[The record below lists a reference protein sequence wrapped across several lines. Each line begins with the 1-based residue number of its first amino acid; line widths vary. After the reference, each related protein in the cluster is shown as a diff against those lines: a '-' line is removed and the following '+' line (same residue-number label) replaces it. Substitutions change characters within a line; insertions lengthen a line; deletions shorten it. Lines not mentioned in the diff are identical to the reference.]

1 MTIRVAQVATGN
13 AGRLTLRQLITDDR
27 FELVAVSVSN
37 PDKFGM
43 DAGELAGL
51 PPTTGVA
58 AVGGLDAV
66 IAAGPEC
73 VVYCAMGDTRPVEA
87 TNDVRKLLEAGIDV
101 VGSAPGTLQFPWG
114 TMPQKVIDKVEASA
128 QAGRASVY
136 ITGVDPGFASDLV
149 PLALASTCQRVEQ
162 VKCYELADYAT
173 YDGAE
178 VMFDLMGFGKPVGET
193 PLLFLPG
200 VLGLAWGTA
209 LRMMAAG
216 LGFVIDDIVEDWE
229 AEPAPESYD
238 IAAGRIEKGTIAAL
252 KFSISGMVAGHPA
265 VVVEHVTRTRDDLR
279 PDWARPAAGGGSYR
293 VEITGEP
300 SYVVDVVPSS
310 EHGDHNHA
318 AIVAACGRIV
328 NAIPDVRR
336 PPRHPHDPRPPAAH
350 RARDVRRAVG
360 QHRRAALT
368 SVRAALCVRWC
379 GCGRRVL
386 AVPPEPPAGSDV
398 GLGPQRGR
406 PCGSCVGNGPGD
418 DRDDAAQRPRV
429 GR

>member
-1 MTIRVAQVATGN
+1 MTIRVAQVGTGN
-13 AGRLTLRQLITDDR
+13 AGMLTLRQLIDDDR
-27 FELVAVSVSN
+27 FELVAVSVST
-37 PDKFGM
+37 PEKVGK

-51 PPTTGVA
+51 HVVTGVT
-58 AVGGLDAV
+58 AVGDLDAL

-73 VVYCAMGDTRPVEA
+73 AVYCAMGDTRPVEA
-87 TNDVRKLLEAGIDV
+87 TNDVRVLLEAGIDV

-114 TMPQKVIDKVEASA
+114 TMPDKVIDKVEASA
-128 QAGRASVY
+128 RAGAATVY

-149 PLALASTCQRVEQ
+149 PLALASTCQRIEQ
-162 VKCYELADYAT
+162 IRCYELADYAT

-178 VMFDLMGFGKPVGET
+178 VMFDLMGFGRPVTDT

-209 LRMMAAG
+209 IRMMATG
-216 LGFVIDDIVEDWE
+216 LGIEVDEIVEHWE

-265 VVVEHVTRTRDDLR
+265 IVVEHVTRTRDDLR

-310 EHGDHNHA
+310 AHGDHNHA

-328 NAIPDVRR
+328 NSIPDVL
-336 PPRHPHDPRPPAAH
+336 AAEPGIRTTLDLPLPTGH
-350 RARDVRRAVG
+350 GTFARVVR
-360 QHRRAALT
+360 
-368 SVRAALCVRWC
+368 
-379 GCGRRVL
+379 
-386 AVPPEPPAGSDV
+386 
-398 GLGPQRGR
+398 
-406 PCGSCVGNGPGD
+406 
-418 DRDDAAQRPRV
+418 
-429 GR
+429 

>member
-13 AGRLTLRQLITDDR
+13 AGMLTLRQLISDDR
-27 FELVAVSVSN
+27 FELVAVGTST
-37 PDKFGM
+37 PDKVGT

-51 PPTTGVA
+51 DVRTGVQ
-58 AVGGLDAV
+58 AVGDLDAV
-66 IAAGPEC
+66 VAARPEC

-101 VGSAPGTLQFPWG
+101 VGSAPGSLQFPWG
-114 TMPQKVIDKVEASA
+114 TMPEKVIDKVEASA
-128 QAGRASVY
+128 QAGGASLY

-178 VMFDLMGFGKPVGET
+178 VMFDLMGFGHPVDST

-200 VLGLAWGTA
+200 VLAMAWGTA
-209 LRMMAAG
+209 IRMMAAG
-216 LGFVIDDIVEDWE
+216 LGIEVDEITEFWE

-252 KFSISGMVAGHPA
+252 HFSISGLVDGHPA
-265 VVVEHVTRTRDDLR
+265 IVVEHVTRTRDDLR
-279 PDWARPAAGGGSYR
+279 PDWARPPSGGGAYR

-300 SYVVDVVPSS
+300 NYVVDIVPSS

-328 NAIPDVRR
+328 NAIPDVLAAPPGIRTTLDLPLPTGRGTFTR
-336 PPRHPHDPRPPAAH
+336 P
-350 RARDVRRAVG
+350 VV
-360 QHRRAALT
+360 
-368 SVRAALCVRWC
+368 
-379 GCGRRVL
+379 
-386 AVPPEPPAGSDV
+386 E
-398 GLGPQRGR
+398 
-406 PCGSCVGNGPGD
+406 
-418 DRDDAAQRPRV
+418 
-429 GR
+429 

>member
-1 MTIRVAQVATGN
+1 MTSRVAQVATGN
-13 AGRLTLRQLITDDR
+13 AGMLTLRQLIDDPR
-27 FELVAVSVSN
+27 FELVAVSTSS
-37 PDKFGM
+37 PDTVGR

-51 PPTTGVA
+51 PVTTGVA
-58 AVGGLDAV
+58 AVGDLDAL

-87 TNDVRKLLEAGIDV
+87 TNDVRRLLEAGIDV
-101 VGSAPGTLQFPWG
+101 VGSAPGTLQYPWG
-114 TMPQKVIDKVEASA
+114 TMPQKVIDKVEGAA
-128 QAGRASVY
+128 QAGGASVY

-149 PLALASTCQRVEQ
+149 PLALASTCQRITQ
-162 VKCYELADYAT
+162 VKTYELADYAT

-178 VMFDLMGFGKPVGET
+178 VMFDLMGFGKPVTDT

-200 VLGLAWGTA
+200 VLSMAWGTA
-209 LRMMAAG
+209 IRMTATA
-216 LGFVIDDIVEDWE
+216 LGFEVDDIVEHWE
-229 AEPAPESYD
+229 VEPAPEGYD
-238 IAAGRIEKGTIAAL
+238 IAAGRIEEGTIAAM

-265 VVVEHVTRTRDDLR
+265 IVVEHVTRTRDDLR

-328 NAIPDVRR
+328 NAIPDVVAA
-336 PPRHPHDPRPPAAH
+336 PPGIRTTLDLPLPTGHGTYA
-350 RARDVRRAVG
+350 
-360 QHRRAALT
+360 
-368 SVRAALCVRWC
+368 
-379 GCGRRVL
+379 
-386 AVPPEPPAGSDV
+386 
-398 GLGPQRGR
+398 
-406 PCGSCVGNGPGD
+406 GPGS
-418 DRDDAAQRPRV
+418 

>member
-1 MTIRVAQVATGN
+1 MSIRVAQVATGN
-13 AGRLTLRQLITDDR
+13 AGALTLRQLITDAR
-27 FELVAVSVSN
+27 FELVAVSTSN
-37 PDKFGM
+37 PDKVGK

-51 PPTTGVA
+51 DVRTGVA
-58 AVGGLDAV
+58 AVADLDAV
-66 IAAGPEC
+66 IAAQPEC

-128 QAGRASVY
+128 QVGQASLY

-149 PLALASTCQRVEQ
+149 PLALASTCQRIEQ
-162 VKCYELADYAT
+162 IKCYELADYAT

-178 VMFDLMGFGKPVGET
+178 VMFDLMGFGHPVDST

-209 LRMMAAG
+209 IRMIATG
-216 LGFVIDDIVEDWE
+216 LGIEVDEIVEHWE

-265 VVVEHVTRTRDDLR
+265 IVVEHVTRTRDDLR
-279 PDWARPAAGGGSYR
+279 PDWARPASGGGSYR

-300 SYVVDVVPSS
+300 NYVVDVVPSS

-328 NAIPDVRR
+328 NAIPDVM
-336 PPRHPHDPRPPAAH
+336 AAAPGI
-350 RARDVRRAVG
+350 RTTLDLPLPTGRGTYVG
-360 QHRRAALT
+360 P
-368 SVRAALCVRWC
+368 S
-379 GCGRRVL
+379 
-386 AVPPEPPAGSDV
+386 S
-398 GLGPQRGR
+398 
-406 PCGSCVGNGPGD
+406 N
-418 DRDDAAQRPRV
+418 
-429 GR
+429 

>member
-13 AGRLTLRQLITDDR
+13 AGRLTLRQLISDDR
-27 FELVAVSVSN
+27 FELVAVSTSSAEKV
-37 PDKFGM
+37 GT

-51 PPTTGVA
+51 PVATGVA
-58 AVGGLDAV
+58 AVGSLDEL

-87 TNDVRKLLEAGIDV
+87 TKDVQRLLEAGIHV

-114 TMPQKVIDKVEASA
+114 TMPDKVIAKVEASA
-128 QAGRASVY
+128 QAGGASLY
-136 ITGVDPGFASDLV
+136 ITGVDPGFASDLI

-178 VMFDLMGFGKPVGET
+178 VMFDLMGFGRPVGET

-209 LRMMAAG
+209 IRMMAAG
-216 LGFVIDDIVEDWE
+216 LGIEIDEIAEHWE
-229 AEPAPESYD
+229 AEPAPEGYD

-252 KFSISGMVAGHPA
+252 RFSITGLVAGHPA
-265 VVVEHVTRTRDDLR
+265 IVVEHVTRTRDDLR

-310 EHGDHNHA
+310 DHGDHNHA

-328 NAIPDVRR
+328 NAIPDVVAA
-336 PPRHPHDPRPPAAH
+336 PPGIRTTLDLPLP
-350 RARDVRRAVG
+350 
-360 QHRRAALT
+360 T
-368 SVRAALCVRWC
+368 
-379 GCGRRVL
+379 GRGTF
-386 AVPPEPPAGSDV
+386 VPV
-398 GLGPQRGR
+398 T
-406 PCGSCVGNGPGD
+406 
-418 DRDDAAQRPRV
+418 
-429 GR
+429 

>member
-13 AGRLTLRQLITDDR
+13 AGRLTLRQLISDDR
-27 FELVAVSVSN
+27 FELVAVSTSSPGKV
-37 PDKFGM
+37 GT

-51 PPTTGVA
+51 PVTTGVA
-58 AVGGLDAV
+58 AVGSLDEL
-66 IAAGPEC
+66 IATRPEC

-87 TNDVRKLLEAGIDV
+87 TKDVQRLLEAGIHV
-101 VGSAPGTLQFPWG
+101 VGSAPGTLQYPWG
-114 TMPQKVIDKVEASA
+114 TMPDKVIEKVEASA
-128 QAGRASVY
+128 QAGGASLY

-149 PLALASTCQRVEQ
+149 PLALASTCQRIEQ
-162 VKCYELADYAT
+162 IKCYELADYAT

-178 VMFDLMGFGKPVGET
+178 VMFDLMGFGKPLGET

-209 LRMMAAG
+209 IRMMAAG
-216 LGFVIDDIVEDWE
+216 LGIEVDEIVEHWE
-229 AEPAPESYD
+229 AEPAPEAYD

-252 KFSISGMVAGHPA
+252 RFSITGLVGGRPA
-265 VVVEHVTRTRDDLR
+265 IVVEHVTRTRDDLR

-328 NAIPDVRR
+328 NAIPDVVAA
-336 PPRHPHDPRPPAAH
+336 PPGIRTTLDLPLP
-350 RARDVRRAVG
+350 
-360 QHRRAALT
+360 T
-368 SVRAALCVRWC
+368 
-379 GCGRRVL
+379 GRGTF
-386 AVPPEPPAGSDV
+386 AP
-398 GLGPQRGR
+398 
-406 PCGSCVGNGPGD
+406 
-418 DRDDAAQRPRV
+418 
-429 GR
+429 